1 MLLAVL
7 LHLLLL
13 LHHLTPSGFFNGMLE
28 VSEPGALN
36 FYTFFCLI
44 PLTLFV
50 SMNLT
55 LIHLPLSVS
64 VDSMLCDL
72 IASTPD
78 LAFSLLMPRTLAAVP
93 SFSSGRAYPS
103 LNFLPS
109 LSLLDPYSDYV
120 GVKLTN
126 SKTDSF
132 SASIFPSSKNLFILG
147 DFIAITPSGNQKVL
161 PIPMGRKY
169 LIGSS
174 LLTSSSS
181 MTLTYLL
188 FSIASLAV
196 APPLLP
202 FLSPYLAHGS
212 CFRTLVLITY

>member
-1 MLLAVL
+1 MLLAVF
-7 LHLLLL
+7 LHL
-13 LHHLTPSGFFNGMLE
+13 LTPSGFFNGMLE

-64 VDSMLCDL
+64 VNSMLCNL
-72 IASTPD
+72 IASPPD

-93 SFSSGRAYPS
+93 SFSSDRAYPS

-132 SASIFPSSKNLFILG
+132 SPSIFPSSKNLFILG

-161 PIPMGRKY
+161 PTPMGRKY

-174 LLTSSSS
+174 LLTSSSSS